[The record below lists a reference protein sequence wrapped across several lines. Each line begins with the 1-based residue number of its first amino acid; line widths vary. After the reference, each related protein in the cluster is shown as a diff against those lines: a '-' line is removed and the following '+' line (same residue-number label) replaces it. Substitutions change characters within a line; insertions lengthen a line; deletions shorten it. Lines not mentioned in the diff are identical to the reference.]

1 MRLYGLR
8 VFVEDLPAARRFYH
22 DLLGLPI
29 DWEEP
34 DAIGFE
40 LGAMLIV
47 EAVDETKRAEERAL
61 VGRFTGC
68 SIAVDNIEASYHA
81 LTRKGVKFAG
91 PPEPQNWGGVLAH
104 FEDPSGNVLTL
115 LGASSD

>member
-22 DLLGLPI
+22 DVLGFPI
-29 DWEEP
+29 DWEEH

-40 LGAMLIV
+40 LGAILIV
-47 EAVDETKRAEERAL
+47 EAVDKSSPAEDRAL
-61 VGRFTGC
+61 IGRFVGC

-81 LTRKGVKFAG
+81 LTSKGVKFSG
-91 PPEPQNWGGVLAH
+91 PPEPQRWGGVLAH

-115 LGASSD
+115 LGEPSE